1 MHITYTQRMAP
12 HTHTAIRIGL
22 ASGPVLVALVPGA
35 LVLGRRHG
43 ALSDA
48 IATLVAI
55 LGPLAAVDLPSDL
68 LHAQTMT
75 ASVLP
80 LALVVRAAVKG

>member
-12 HTHTAIRIGL
+12 HVPSRPSLTAIRVGL

-43 ALSDA
+43 ALADPVA
-48 IATLVAI
+48 PLVPV
-55 LGPLAAVDLPSDL
+55 LRPLAAVDLPPDL
-68 LHAQTMT
+68 LHAQSMA

-80 LALVVRAAVKG
+80 LTLVV